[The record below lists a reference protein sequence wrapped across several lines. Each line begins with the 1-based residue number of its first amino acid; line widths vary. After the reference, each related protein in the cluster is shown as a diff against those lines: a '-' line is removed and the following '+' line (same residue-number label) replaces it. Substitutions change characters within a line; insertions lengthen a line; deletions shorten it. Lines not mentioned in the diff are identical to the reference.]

1 MTVTGPYK
9 DKSKAR
15 SGQTSIWYLSFFAP
29 KQHADGTLV
38 LNSKGSPKVVRHRTY
53 YKTRAEADA
62 DRPRLETQHAA
73 AGVGGFLFDRKA
85 ADDYEAARKEVGD
98 GISLL
103 EVARFWRQHH
113 PLAEKKRL
121 GALIMEFLAEISTNL
136 DKGRHWSDL
145 SWRLKAFCAAGF
157 AERYP
162 DTVTRPEIFTY
173 LQGVKNKN
181 GTPPQPR
188 TRRNHKTALCN
199 FFNWLVAK
207 SVISAN
213 PAGGIK
219 RRMLPREVPKEITYL
234 PLDYVRHYLHCTQ
247 RDAPELVAHEVVQL
261 ISGVRSDDEMAN
273 FRAEYVLP
281 RTKEVIIPASVAK
294 TEKREVIHGLEENFW
309 AWWAAYAP
317 KQGQLRP
324 PNYGPRW
331 NRLRILASIA
341 DRDEAD
347 RLARLPI
354 KTLLAHPRTQ
364 AILKSWPWNGRRRT
378 FCTYHVAKY
387 QSAEKTA
394 LILRHRGSSYTL
406 HESYRGLGATQEDGE
421 AYFAIM
427 PEPAGETIEPQVEA
441 RGIVRIQAER
451 RAAKR

>member
-1 MTVTGPYK
+1 MTVTGPHK
-9 DKSKAR
+9 DKNKAR
-15 SGQTSIWYLSFFAP
+15 TGQASVWYLSFFAP

-38 LNSKGSPKVVRHRTY
+38 LNAKGSPVVVRHRTY

-73 AGVGGFLFDRKA
+73 AGVGAFLFDRKA

-113 PLAEKKRL
+113 PLAEKQRL
-121 GALIMEFLAEISTNL
+121 GALVTDFLTAISTNL
-136 DKGRHWSDL
+136 EKGRHWSDL
-145 SWRLKAFCAAGF
+145 KWRLKAFCAAGF
-157 AERYP
+157 GERYP
-162 DTVTRPEIFTY
+162 DTVTRPEIFDY
-173 LQGVKNKN
+173 LRTAKNKD

-188 TRRNHKTALCN
+188 SRRNHKTALCT
-199 FFNWLVAK
+199 FFGWLLSKDIIA
-207 SVISAN
+207 AN
-213 PAGGIK
+213 PAGDIK
-219 RRMLPREVPKEITYL
+219 RRMLPREIPKEIEYL
-234 PLDYVRHYLHCTQ
+234 SIDYVRHYLRCAQ
-247 RDAPELVAHEVVQL
+247 RYAPELVAHEVVQL

-281 RTKEVIIPASVAK
+281 RTKEIIIPASIAK
-294 TEKREVIHGLEENFW
+294 TEKREVIQGLEENFW
-309 AWWAAYAP
+309 TWWAAYAP
-317 KQGQLRP
+317 KQGLLRP

-331 NRLRILASIA
+331 NRLRVLASIT
-341 DRDEAD
+341 DPDEAD

-354 KTLLAHPRTQ
+354 KTLLARPNTQ
-364 AILKSWPWNGRRRT
+364 AILETWPWNGRRRT
-378 FCTYHVAKY
+378 FCTYHIAKH

-427 PEPAGETIEPQVEA
+427 PEPAGEIITPVVEPK
-441 RGIVRIQAER
+441 GIVRIQAER
-451 RAAKR
+451 RAAMR